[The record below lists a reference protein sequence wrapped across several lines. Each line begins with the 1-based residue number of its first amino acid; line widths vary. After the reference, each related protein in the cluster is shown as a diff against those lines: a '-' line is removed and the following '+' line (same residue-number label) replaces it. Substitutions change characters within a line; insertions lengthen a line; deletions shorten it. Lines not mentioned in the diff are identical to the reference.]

1 MIKKNWQ
8 KNAAPTAVNTLLRV
22 AGAGV
27 GAFILKKLSS
37 DESTNLKKTLK
48 NVSGPAVLIIGTL
61 GDMTLEDEK
70 LRAVCQGLSTIGAL
84 KSIAVIAPAVAP
96 TLGLSGLSDDDVYEI
111 TNGID
116 TPEIM
121 NGAASN
127 EQTTAALPTEIAEI
141 TNADSNGR
149 VFSEVAD
156 YIEQGADNAIEVNG
170 IEDEEEYPEITNGVE
185 YEYEDEDEENVGS
198 ISL

>member
-8 KNAAPTAVNTLLRV
+8 KNAAPTAVNTLCRV

-27 GAFILKKLSS
+27 GAFILKKLGS

-48 NVSGPAVLIIGTL
+48 NISGPACLILGTL

-96 TLGLSGLSDDDVYEI
+96 SLGLSGLSDDEVYEI
-111 TNGID
+111 TNGIEED
-116 TPEIM
+116 PEIM

-141 TNADSNGR
+141 TNADSNGK

-156 YIEQGADNAIEVNG
+156 YIEQNADNAIEVSG
-170 IEDEEEYPEITNGVE
+170 IEDETE
-185 YEYEDEDEENVGS
+185 YETEDETEDETEEDEEQIGT